1 MNVFQLK
8 LTDFNNIIMD
18 LENEFLKI
26 KVSILWGNIQMV
38 PYRVNISSEGSFV
51 SINYYVI
58 NVMLPF

>member
-26 KVSILWGNIQMV
+26 NLKLKLVYYGETFKWSHIESIFPQKVVLLVLII
-38 PYRVNISSEGSFV
+38 
-51 SINYYVI
+51 
-58 NVMLPF
+58 ML